1 MSQGNLYMDLWSFMH
16 LHRILCLRENCF
28 LKILSAVN
36 GADINRY
43 NAPVK
48 SLCNNDLYNL
58 FQINTLTF
66 NEIIKIL

>member
-1 MSQGNLYMDLWSFMH
+1 MDLWSFMH
-16 LHRILCLRENCF
+16 LHTIVFLREYCF
-28 LKILSAVN
+28 FKTLSAVN
-36 GADINRY
+36 GAYINRY

-66 NEIIKIL
+66 DEIIKIF